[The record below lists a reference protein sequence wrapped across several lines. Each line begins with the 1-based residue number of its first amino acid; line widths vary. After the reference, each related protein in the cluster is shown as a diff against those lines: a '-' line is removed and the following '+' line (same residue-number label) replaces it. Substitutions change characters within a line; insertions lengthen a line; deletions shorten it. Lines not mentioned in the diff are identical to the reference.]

1 MVLHSVSP
9 ALCCCGLD
17 KQHCDQLQDLAPC
30 WELTSLTHLHTL
42 PNRLFVMCV
51 VGMTDNTVRV
61 HDINTVHLMGD
72 DRNEHRGMVPELASE
87 PAV

>member
-1 MVLHSVSP
+1 
-9 ALCCCGLD
+9 
-17 KQHCDQLQDLAPC
+17 
-30 WELTSLTHLHTL
+30 
-42 PNRLFVMCV
+42 
-51 VGMTDNTVRV
+51 MTDNTVRV